1 MNLELLQKI
10 ARSNEHQTLFNRTK
24 EISSLRLFRNDSD
37 LSLLQS
43 YYLYFLEV
51 YSMLYNDLNSKADF
65 LTEEVIQDTIRV
77 EAYLLLR
84 KEKKDSSTNHK
95 KVKTS
100 VGADSLIF
108 TRKSK

>member
-1 MNLELLQKI
+1 MNLDLLQKI
-10 ARSNEHQTLFNRTK
+10 ARSNEHQTLFNRAK

-37 LSLLQS
+37 LSLLQN
-43 YYLYFLEV
+43 YYLYFLEL

-84 KEKKDSSTNHK
+84 KETKENEQNKKP
-95 KVKTS
+95 KVAS
-100 VGADSLIF
+100 GEGSLIF
-108 TRKSK
+108 RRKSK